1 MMYPSYTGYGG
12 ADWWTVFAANSLSNC
27 QGWGTYVGSRYRNRK
42 NLFLMMG
49 GDYSQPN
56 DSTRA
61 KEVAFWDS
69 IRAAGCRQLVGS
81 EWGDPD
87 TLLTDQAGYT
97 YGPNPAISHG
107 NLGSFYGEGPL
118 EGGATGNGRTY
129 DTADRAWRD
138 TAGVPPFACEM
149 PQTDGTYYPLDM
161 SRAST
166 RKYTHWAVTAGS
178 VSGSNCGQTNVANP
192 ANAAALFAKY
202 QDPYI
207 FDQQFGNYL
216 YNSLKWNMM
225 LPSGTSSVSPH
236 TRSGATGSTSYCGR
250 VLIVSGGGSA
260 DTLITSCMAS
270 DGSQLLA
277 YVPPDLPTSTTTK
290 TFSVDCRSLS
300 AGTKT
305 AQWWNPT
312 TGVRTNASPSTVNNS
327 LSAQSFTTPGD
338 NGTGTN
344 DWMLVIS

>member
-1 MMYPSYTGYGG
+1 
-12 ADWWTVFAANSLSNC
+12 
-27 QGWGTYVGSRYRNRK
+27 
-42 NLFLMMG
+42 MMG